1 MKGLVNRSFLSALR
15 EQPRSWPRCG
25 LADRRVVPYVQNPG
39 NLAGMSQLNIAIVG
53 AGIAGLTAAR
63 ALQGFGFRPVVYEQA
78 PVLGEV
84 GAGLTVS
91 PNATHVL
98 NAIGLEGALERIG
111 MRPERGG
118 VKHWKTGELLVEISR
133 GNEMREKYGAAYYQ
147 VHRADLHR
155 ELADLVVTTDE
166 QAIHT
171 NHSFKGLKQDA
182 DGVTLFF
189 ENGHSARADIVI
201 GADGVRSRVRE
212 QLFGKDTP
220 RFTGYMACRGLVPFA
235 DLPPGVIEPSS
246 CLSTG
251 PGRSFT
257 RYLIRGGSLVNFVG
271 LTERDDWREEGWSIR
286 ATIKEML
293 DEYSGWYE
301 GVRAIIAATPPDG
314 LFKWALFDREPLPE
328 WTRGRVTLI
337 GDAAH
342 PMLPFLGQ
350 GAAMGIEDGMVVAR
364 AFAAADSVD
373 EALRRYVEARLPR
386 ANWVMLESRKTA
398 LNYHSG
404 REENF
409 KPGKHVSA
417 ESLGLMSYNPAAVPV

>member
-1 MKGLVNRSFLSALR
+1 MDSLR
-15 EQPRSWPRCG
+15 
-25 LADRRVVPYVQNPG
+25 
-39 NLAGMSQLNIAIVG
+39 IAIVG

-63 ALQGFGFRPVVYEQA
+63 ALQTFGFRPTVYEQA
-78 PVLGEV
+78 PELGDV

-98 NAIGLEGALERIG
+98 NALGLDGILERIG
-111 MRPERGG
+111 MRPDRGG
-118 VKHWKTGELLVEISR
+118 VKHWQTGDLMVEISR
-133 GNEMREKYGAAYYQ
+133 GNEMLEKYGAAYYQ

-155 ELADLVVTTDE
+155 ELADLVEFFDP
-166 QAIHT
+166 QAIRRAHAV
-171 NHSFKGLKQDA
+171 KGLTQSA
-182 DGVTLFF
+182 TEVSLHF
-189 ENGHSARADIVI
+189 ENGATATADVVL
-201 GADGVRSRVRE
+201 GADGVRSRVRA
-212 QLFGKDTP
+212 QLFGADRP
-220 RFTGYMACRGLVPFA
+220 RFTGYMAYRGLVPYEA
-235 DLPPGVIEPSS
+235 LPPGVIEPTS

-257 RYLIRGGSLVNFVG
+257 RYLIRQGSLVNFVG

-286 ATIKEML
+286 ATVKEML
-293 DEYSGWYE
+293 DEYTGWYE
-301 GVRAIIAATPPDG
+301 GVRSIIAATPPEG
-314 LFKWALFDREPLPE
+314 LFKWALFDREPLAE

-364 AFAAADSVD
+364 AFAAADSID

-404 REENF
+404 RAENF
-409 KPGKHVSA
+409 RPGTHVSA

>member
-1 MKGLVNRSFLSALR
+1 MDHL
-15 EQPRSWPRCG
+15 P
-25 LADRRVVPYVQNPG
+25 
-39 NLAGMSQLNIAIVG
+39 IAIVG

-63 ALQGFGFRPVVYEQA
+63 ALQTFGFRPVVYEQA
-78 PVLGEV
+78 AEIGEV

-98 NAIGLEGALERIG
+98 NAIGLDGVLERIG
-111 MRPERGG
+111 LRPDRGG
-118 VKHWKTGELLVEISR
+118 VKHWQTGELMVEISR
-133 GNEMREKYGAAYYQ
+133 GNEMLEKYGAAYYQ

-155 ELADLVVTTDE
+155 ELARLVLETDPG
-166 QAIHT
+166 AIRT
-171 NHSFKGLKQDA
+171 GYAFKGLDQDA
-182 DGVTLFF
+182 SGVTLHF
-189 ENGHSARADIVI
+189 ENGSQARADAVL
-201 GADGVRSRVRE
+201 GADGVRSRVRT
-212 QLFGKDTP
+212 QLFGAGRP
-220 RFTGYMACRGLVPFA
+220 RFTGYMAYRGLVPFSA
-235 DLPPGVIEPSS
+235 LPSGVIEPTS

-257 RYLIRGGSLVNFVG
+257 RYLIRGGTLVNFVG

-286 ATIKEML
+286 ATVQEML
-293 DEYSGWYE
+293 DEYAGWYE
-301 GVRAIIAATPPDG
+301 GVRSIIAATPPGG
-314 LFKWALFDREPLPE
+314 LFKWALFDREPLDE
-328 WTRGRVTLI
+328 WTRGRVSLI

-364 AFAAADSVD
+364 AFAAAGSID

-404 REENF
+404 KSENF

>member
-1 MKGLVNRSFLSALR
+1 
-15 EQPRSWPRCG
+15 
-25 LADRRVVPYVQNPG
+25 
-39 NLAGMSQLNIAIVG
+39 MSQLRIAIVG
-53 AGIAGLTAAR
+53 AGIAGLVAAR
-63 ALQGFGFRPVVYEQA
+63 ALQQFGFRPVVYEQA
-78 PVLGEV
+78 QTLGEV

-98 NAIGLEGALERIG
+98 NAIGLEGVLSRIG
-111 MRPERGG
+111 MRPDRGG
-118 VKHWKTGELLVEISR
+118 VRHWRTGELMVEISR
-133 GNEMREKYGAAYYQ
+133 GNEMLEKYGAAYYQ
-147 VHRADLHR
+147 VHRADLHA
-155 ELADLVVTTDE
+155 ELAGIVAATDPTAIRTGHAFADLE
-166 QAIHT
+166 
-171 NHSFKGLKQDA
+171 QDA
-182 DGVTLFF
+182 TGVTLHFA
-189 ENGHSARADIVI
+189 NGVQAEADVVL
-201 GADGVRSRVRE
+201 GADGVRSQVRTR
-212 QLFGKDTP
+212 LFGADRP
-220 RFTGYMACRGLVPFA
+220 RFTGYMAYRGLVPFA
-235 DLPPGVIEPSS
+235 SLPAGVIDPTS

-257 RYLIRGGSLVNFVG
+257 RYLVRGGELVNFVG

-293 DEYSGWYE
+293 DEYADWYE
-301 GVRAIIAATPPDG
+301 SVRTIIAATPPGG
-314 LFKWALFDREPLPE
+314 LFKWALFDREPLQE

-364 AFAAADSVD
+364 AFAAAGSIDD
-373 EALRRYVEARLPR
+373 ALRRYVEARLPR

-404 REENF
+404 RDENF
-409 KPGKHVSA
+409 RPGKHVSA

>member
-1 MKGLVNRSFLSALR
+1 MNKNNMK
-15 EQPRSWPRCG
+15 
-25 LADRRVVPYVQNPG
+25 
-39 NLAGMSQLNIAIVG
+39 IAIVG

-63 ALQGFGFRPVVYEQA
+63 ALQTFGFRPVVYEQA

-98 NAIGLEGALERIG
+98 NAIGLDGVLERIG
-111 MRPERGG
+111 MRPNRGG
-118 VKHWKTGELLVEISR
+118 VKHWQTGELMVEISR
-133 GNEMREKYGAAYYQ
+133 GNEMLEKYGAAYFQ
-147 VHRADLHR
+147 VHRADLHQALTNAV
-155 ELADLVVTTDE
+155 LASDP
-166 QAIHT
+166 QAIHVG
-171 NHSFKGLKQDA
+171 HACKGLIEESG
-182 DGVTLFF
+182 GVTLHF
-189 ENGHSARADIVI
+189 ENGATAKADVVL
-201 GADGVRSRVRE
+201 GADGVRSRVRA
-212 QLFGKDTP
+212 QLFGAGEA
-220 RFTGYMACRGLVPFA
+220 RFTGYMAYRGLVPIGA
-235 DLPPGVIEPSS
+235 LPSGVIDPTS

-257 RYLIRGGSLVNFVG
+257 RYLVRGGELVNFVG

-286 ATIKEML
+286 AKVKEML
-293 DEYSGWYE
+293 DEYAGWYE
-301 GVRAIIAATPPDG
+301 GVRSIIAATPPDG
-314 LFKWALFDREPLPE
+314 LFKWALFDREPLAE

-350 GAAMGIEDGMVVAR
+350 GAAMGIEDGMVIAR
-364 AFAAADSVD
+364 AFAAADSID
-373 EALRRYVEARLPR
+373 AALRRYVEARLPR

-409 KPGKHVSA
+409 RPGKHVSA
-417 ESLGLMSYNPAAVPV
+417 ESLGLMSYNPALVSV

>member
-1 MKGLVNRSFLSALR
+1 MPATTNTGN
-15 EQPRSWPRCG
+15 
-25 LADRRVVPYVQNPG
+25 VVIMDH
-39 NLAGMSQLNIAIVG
+39 ANIAIVG

-63 ALQGFGFRPVVYEQA
+63 ALQTFGFRPVVYEQA
-78 PVLGEV
+78 SVLGEV

-98 NAIGLEGALERIG
+98 NAIGLDGVLERIG
-111 MRPERGG
+111 LRPDRGG
-118 VKHWKTGELLVEISR
+118 VKHWQTGELMVEISR
-133 GNEMREKYGAAYYQ
+133 GNEMLEKYGAAYYQ

-155 ELADLVVTTDE
+155 ELANLVLAHDP
-166 QAIHT
+166 QAIRT
-171 NHSFKGLKQDA
+171 GFSFKGLAQYSS
-182 DGVTLFF
+182 GVTLHFD
-189 ENGHSARADIVI
+189 NGTEERADVVLA
-201 GADGVRSRVRE
+201 ADGVRSRVRT
-212 QLFGKDTP
+212 QLFGADRP
-220 RFTGYMACRGLVPFA
+220 RFTGYMAYRGLVPFEA
-235 DLPPGVIEPSS
+235 LPAGVIEPTS

-257 RYLIRGGSLVNFVG
+257 RYLVRGGSLVNFVG

-286 ATIKEML
+286 ATVNEML
-293 DEYSGWYE
+293 DEYAGWYE
-301 GVRAIIAATPPDG
+301 GVRSIIAATPPGG
-314 LFKWALFDREPLPE
+314 LFKWALFDREPLAE

-364 AFAAADSVD
+364 AFAAADSLED
-373 EALRRYVEARLPR
+373 ALRRYVEARLPR

-404 REENF
+404 RDENF
-409 KPGKHVSA
+409 RPGRHVSA